1 MNSYSTIQ
9 FQNQNEKTNVANPSL
24 TDYETDFETDSEK
37 KIKLSEY
44 IYEKLEDKNMDESLC
59 KALLKLYDDLHCIS
73 EQDFYNFIVNNIGV
87 DMRIVCLINLMKKE
101 KLSES
106 ENPL

>member
-1 MNSYSTIQ
+1 MNSISNFQ
-9 FQNQNEKTNVANPSL
+9 FQNQNEKINMINPSL

-59 KALLKLYDDLHCIS
+59 KALLKLYDDLNFIP
-73 EQDFYNFIVNNIGV
+73 EQEFYNFIVNNIGV

>member
-1 MNSYSTIQ
+1 MNSYSKIQ
-9 FQNQNEKTNVANPSL
+9 FQN
-24 TDYETDFETDSEK
+24 
-37 KIKLSEY
+37 
-44 IYEKLEDKNMDESLC
+44 
-59 KALLKLYDDLHCIS
+59 HCIS

>member
-1 MNSYSTIQ
+1 MNSISNFQ
-9 FQNQNEKTNVANPSL
+9 LQNQNEKNNMINPSL

-44 IYEKLEDKNMDESLC
+44 IYDKLEEKNMDESLC
-59 KALLKLYDDLHCIS
+59 KALLKLYEDLNFIS

-87 DMRIVCLINLMKKE
+87 DMRIVCLVNLMIKE

-106 ENPL
+106 ENVI

>member
-9 FQNQNEKTNVANPSL
+9 FQNQNEKINVANPSL

-44 IYEKLEDKNMDESLC
+44 I
-59 KALLKLYDDLHCIS
+59 
-73 EQDFYNFIVNNIGV
+73 
-87 DMRIVCLINLMKKE
+87 
-101 KLSES
+101 
-106 ENPL
+106 